1 MAKIE
6 VFFGDQEVINL
17 TASVGVNGVNLKD
30 DVMVVQA
37 MLKYALAERSHFRKL
52 KFPAVTGAMND
63 ETKILI
69 KEYQRFLRREDKND
83 VAVDGVID
91 RAIGEKPFG
100 RRGLWTILC
109 LNSHVLVARL
119 LSGGDGNEIQD
130 LCRRYPQL
138 HSVLDN
144 VPVGSLNLS
153 LEPSVQRV
161 GSLNLGLE

>member
-6 VFFGDQEVINL
+6 IFFGERELINL
-17 TASVGVNGVNLKD
+17 TASVGKNGVNLKD

-37 MLKYALAERSHFRKL
+37 MLKYALKEIPYFRRL
-52 KFPAVTGAMND
+52 KFPTPTGAMNN

-69 KEYQRFLRREDKND
+69 TEYQRFLRRKDKND
-83 VAVDGVID
+83 LAVDGVID
-91 RAIGEKPFG
+91 RAVGEKPFG

-119 LSGGDGNEIQD
+119 LGGGEGNEIQD
-130 LCRRYPQL
+130 LCRKYPQL

-144 VPVGSLNLS
+144 VPVGSLNLT
-153 LEPSVQRV
+153 LEPSAARV
-161 GSLNLGLE
+161 GSLNLALE